1 MCPSSTS
8 GETSQPNLVSTWI
21 EIVQI
26 FGRSDGMNVYLIGPN
41 GPVNWLSVVAGR
53 AQVYY
58 FIKVSNKMEIKKYII
73 AKCMLISKINL

>member
-26 FGRSDGMNVYLIGPN
+26 FDRSDGMNVYLIGPN
-41 GPVNWLSVVAGR
+41 GPVNWLSVVGGR

-58 FIKVSNKMEIKKYII
+58 FIKISNKMKIKKIY
-73 AKCMLISKINL
+73 CC